1 MIPPN
6 IEDNTTAVVIY
17 LDISINHL
25 PNSFFITLVFGCKDS
40 ANFPFHQMFGGFSRH
55 FFRHVSISKNAYQF
69 IIYNCGTASSSG
81 AVLHKVK
88 TLQQRARY
96 GVQRM
101 GLREISIS
109 TSLPHRRGPTSVE
122 DTANRM
128 AALVYVFKCVCH
140 FFIFYC
146 KKQRMALQ
154 RCSVAAL
161 QGKMWD

>member
-1 MIPPN
+1 
-6 IEDNTTAVVIY
+6 
-17 LDISINHL
+17 
-25 PNSFFITLVFGCKDS
+25 
-40 ANFPFHQMFGGFSRH
+40 MFGGFSRH

-109 TSLPHRRGPTSVE
+109 TSLPRRMRVPASVWR
-122 DTANRM
+122 TAKRM
-128 AALVYVFKCVCH
+128 AALVYVFEVSIITFIVLMTAKYKDFLKRPNVYAIFL
-140 FFIFYC
+140 FFIV
-146 KKQRMALQ
+146 KSSAW

-161 QGKMWD
+161 QRCRGKCGIKGEG

>member
-1 MIPPN
+1 
-6 IEDNTTAVVIY
+6 
-17 LDISINHL
+17 
-25 PNSFFITLVFGCKDS
+25 
-40 ANFPFHQMFGGFSRH
+40 MFGGFSRH
-55 FFRHVSISKNAYQF
+55 FFRHVSISKSAYQF

-109 TSLPHRRGPTSVE
+109 TSLPRRMRVPASVWR
-122 DTANRM
+122 TAKRM
-128 AALVYVFKCVCH
+128 AALVYVFEVSIITFIVLMTAKVQRFFETTKCLCH

-146 KKQRMALQ
+146 KSSAW

-161 QGKMWD
+161 QRCRGKCGIKGEG

>member
-1 MIPPN
+1 MI
-6 IEDNTTAVVIY
+6 
-17 LDISINHL
+17 S
-25 PNSFFITLVFGCKDS
+25 GCKDS

-109 TSLPHRRGPTSVE
+109 TSLPRRMRVPASVLKTTNWATSMVIE
-122 DTANRM
+122 PSEE
-128 AALVYVFKCVCH
+128 Y
-140 FFIFYC
+140 FI
-146 KKQRMALQ
+146 
-154 RCSVAAL
+154 
-161 QGKMWD
+161 G

>member
-1 MIPPN
+1 
-6 IEDNTTAVVIY
+6 
-17 LDISINHL
+17 
-25 PNSFFITLVFGCKDS
+25 
-40 ANFPFHQMFGGFSRH
+40 MFGGFSRH

-69 IIYNCGTASSSG
+69 IIYNCGAASSSG

-109 TSLPHRRGPTSVE
+109 TSLPRRMRVPASVWR
-122 DTANRM
+122 AAKRM
-128 AALVYVFKCVCH
+128 AALVYVFEVSIITFIVLMTAKVQRFFETTKCLCH